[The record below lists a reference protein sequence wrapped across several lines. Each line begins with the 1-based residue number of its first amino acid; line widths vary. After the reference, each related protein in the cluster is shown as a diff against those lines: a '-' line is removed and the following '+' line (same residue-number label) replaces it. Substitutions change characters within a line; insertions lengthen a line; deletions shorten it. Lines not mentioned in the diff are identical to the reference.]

1 MQFND
6 KEKKILERITSFN
19 KPVRSR
25 IKRVYP
31 SPKQK
36 VKTETSA
43 QAKRVMMLSILHN
56 KRLKSSER
64 LERVYKMLGN
74 G

>member
-25 IKRVYP
+25 IKRVYS

-36 VKTETSA
+36 VKTENIST
-43 QAKRVMMLSILHN
+43 N
-56 KRLKSSER
+56 KKDDDAFHLKQQEP
-64 LERVYKMLGN
+64 
-74 G
+74 

>member
-1 MQFND
+1 MQLND

-43 QAKRVMMLSILHN
+43 QAKKTMMLSILNN
-56 KRLKSSER
+56 KNLKAGER
-64 LERVYKMLGN
+64 LERIYKILGN
-74 G
+74 

>member
-25 IKRVYP
+25 IKRVYS

-43 QAKRVMMLSILHN
+43 QTKKTMMLSILNN
-56 KRLKSSER
+56 KNLKAGER
-64 LERVYKMLGN
+64 LERVYKILGN
-74 G
+74 

>member
-43 QAKRVMMLSILHN
+43 QTKKTMMLSILNN
-56 KRLKSSER
+56 KNLKAGER
-64 LERVYKMLGN
+64 LERVYKILGN
-74 G
+74 